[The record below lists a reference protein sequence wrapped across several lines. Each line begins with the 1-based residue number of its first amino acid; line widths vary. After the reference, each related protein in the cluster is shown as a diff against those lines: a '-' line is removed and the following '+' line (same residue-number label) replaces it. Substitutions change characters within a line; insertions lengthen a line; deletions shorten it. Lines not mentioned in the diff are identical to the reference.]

1 VRDAGCHPLSSAERS
16 RRALG
21 VRYQLGPV
29 RHSECMRN
37 ARMNVGLA
45 LSGGGARGAY
55 QVGALLAISE
65 ILRNRRQLPFRILA
79 GASAGAIT
87 SAFLAARADDFPLA
101 TRRLADFWSAIR
113 PQDVFRTDTRTLAHV
128 CAQWAADLSL
138 GGLTDRHR
146 DKALLRSE
154 PLRDVL
160 RERLDMEVIPENIR
174 RGFLH
179 GLALTATDYR
189 TSFGVTFFDG
199 VPEIAPWTRSTRFG
213 IRQPLTIEH
222 VMASSAIPIFF
233 PAIRIGE
240 RYYADG
246 CLRSVTPLSPA
257 IHLGAD
263 RILAIAV
270 RGSRTESTGT
280 ESRNGLDAYPSTADT
295 AGLFLNA
302 VFAEALE
309 TDVERLERVNKTVKL
324 LQQSAGTQRGT
335 PLREIPLF
343 VLRPSRDLGALAQ
356 DALQRLPSLVQYLF
370 RGLGVS
376 GTSGCDLLSY
386 LAFDSAYASKLL
398 ALGHSDAIAEADA
411 LAAFVTAST
420 QDAVVAN
427 P

>member
-1 VRDAGCHPLSSAERS
+1 
-16 RRALG
+16 
-21 VRYQLGPV
+21 
-29 RHSECMRN
+29 
-37 ARMNVGLA
+37 MNVGLA

-65 ILRNRRQLPFRILA
+65 ILPSRRQLPFPILA

-101 TRRLADFWSAIR
+101 IERLADFWSSIR
-113 PQDVFRTDTRTLAHV
+113 PQDVFRTDTGTLAHV
-128 CAQWAADLSL
+128 CFQWAADLSL

-154 PLRDVL
+154 PLREIL
-160 RERLDMEVIPENIR
+160 HERLDMDAIPENVR
-174 RGFLH
+174 RGLLH

-199 VPEIAPWTRSTRFG
+199 APEIAPWTRSTRFG
-213 IRQPLTIEH
+213 IRQRLTVEH
-222 VMASSAIPIFF
+222 VMASSAIPVFF
-233 PAIRIGE
+233 PAIRIGD

-263 RILAIAV
+263 RILVIGV
-270 RGSRTESTGT
+270 RGTRTESTGA
-280 ESRNGLDAYPSTADT
+280 ESRDGIDAYPSTADT
-295 AGLFLNA
+295 AGLFMNA

-309 TDVERLERVNKTVKL
+309 TDIERLERVNNTVKL
-324 LQQSAGTQRGT
+324 LSQSATGRRGT

-343 VLRPSRDLGALAQ
+343 VLRPSRDLGVLAK
-356 DALQRLPSLVQYLF
+356 DTLQRLPGFVQYLF
-370 RGLGVS
+370 RGLGVA
-376 GTSGCDLLSY
+376 GMSGCDLLSY

-398 ALGHSDAIAEADA
+398 ALGHSDAMAKADA
-411 LAAFVTAST
+411 LTAFMTSST
-420 QDAVVAN
+420 EDAVVAH